1 MPKVVWSPEN
11 DRKLLIRL
19 IERSAKAYDTVEL
32 AKLFEGATPK
42 AIEERIAKLKR
53 EAKAAGSG
61 SGSGSGVDTGSGKKS
76 EKRKLGPGESGVK
89 AKKTK
94 ASQAGKKGKFIEE
107 DDDSDELL
115 TVKNEGMKSE
125 SDSA

>member
-32 AKLFEGATPK
+32 AKLFDGATPK

-61 SGSGSGVDTGSGKKS
+61 PDTGKKS
-76 EKRKLGPGESGVK
+76 EKRKLGAGEGGAK

-94 ASQAGKKGKFIEE
+94 VSASGKKGKFREE

-115 TVKNEGMKSE
+115 TVKSEEMKSE
-125 SDSA
+125 SDCA